1 MKNEDNKTTIIYT
14 SEKMSDRLKKAYE
27 VLENQYAIFIKKSI
41 KLKKAYEVLEN
52 QYAIFIKKSIKNPTS
67 LELLHIQTDLIMS
80 LGELVE
86 RIKAVRKII

>member
-14 SEKMSDRLKKAYE
+14 SEKMSDR
-27 VLENQYAIFIKKSI
+27 
-41 KLKKAYEVLEN
+41 LKKAYEVLEN